1 MTVRRDGS
9 TIHLEG
15 DCPVEEAE
23 ALTALLES
31 PGAWAVELS
40 ACRQLHTALVQV
52 LLAYRPSVIGTPAD
66 PFLSRLVMP
75 ALVRPEPFT
84 AEIVIP

>member
-1 MTVRRDGS
+1 MTVRLDGS

-15 DCPVEEAE
+15 ACPVEEAE

-31 PGAWAVELS
+31 PGAWVVELS
-40 ACRQLHTALVQV
+40 ACRQLHTALVQA
-52 LLAYRPSVIGTPAD
+52 LLRYRPDLQGAPAD

-75 ALVRPEPFT
+75 ALALSGARASPP
-84 AEIVIP
+84 